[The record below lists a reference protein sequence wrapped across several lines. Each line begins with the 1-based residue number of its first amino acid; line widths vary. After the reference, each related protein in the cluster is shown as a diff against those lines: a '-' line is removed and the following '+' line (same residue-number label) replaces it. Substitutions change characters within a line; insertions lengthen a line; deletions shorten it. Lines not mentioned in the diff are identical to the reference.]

1 MIIMLS
7 RLKFSILKM
16 NGSLVNSHRSS
27 SFHPCRTN
35 AKSIKAFCQMRNW
48 KFGTSSARNHF
59 PADVHESVEES
70 TGCNDYC
77 WGFYLNTPDGFYS
90 YDPCLTSLR
99 IGVFCNILSIN
110 TIRALFSLGKLERG
124 SQHFL
129 YLILPD
135 IEILSRVEHL
145 TPFPDELSAVA
156 LSARTPHSR
165 TL

>member
-1 MIIMLS
+1 MIVVLS
-7 RLKFSILKM
+7 RLEFCILEM
-16 NGSLVNSHRSS
+16 HGPLVNSHRSS
-27 SFHPCRTN
+27 GFHPCRAD
-35 AKSIKAFCQMRNW
+35 AKSVKTFCQMRNW

-77 WGFYLNTPDGFYS
+77 RGFYLYTPDGS
-90 YDPCLTSLR
+90 YAYNPHPTFLR
-99 IGVFCNILSIN
+99 RGFLCNILSIN
-110 TIRALFSLGKLERG
+110 TIRALFSLGKFERG

-135 IEILSRVEHL
+135 IEILSRVEQF